1 MGKNKL
7 FFMAICLLTLLSC
20 KDGQGDKLLLN
31 SIEQT
36 WQLCETSL
44 PDA

>member
-1 MGKNKL
+1 MS
-7 FFMAICLLTLLSC
+7 FCLLFLLSC
-20 KDGQGDKLLLN
+20 KDKEDEQLLD